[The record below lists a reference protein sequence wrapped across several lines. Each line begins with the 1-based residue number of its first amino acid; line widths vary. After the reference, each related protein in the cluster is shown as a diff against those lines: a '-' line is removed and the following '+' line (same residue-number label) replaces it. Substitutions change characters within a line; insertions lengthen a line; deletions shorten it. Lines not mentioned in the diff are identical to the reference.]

1 MTTHLSIGRTLLAAD
16 AAERGLDMRGL
27 TVDQIAA
34 WLSTHRRSHLET
46 AERAIRHHGLL
57 EIDFPD
63 FLARMRCAVVEA
75 GMLHA
80 EEPGERDD
88 WFRVGAALEEL
99 VSVLDTAQTAAAAR
113 EARRREAA

>member
-1 MTTHLSIGRTLLAAD
+1 MTARHIEIGRTLLAAD
-16 AAERGLDMRGL
+16 TAELFINASGLGEHRRQHREAAE
-27 TVDQIAA
+27 A
-34 WLSTHRRSHLET
+34 
-46 AERAIRHHGLL
+46 AIRHHGLL

-80 EEPGERDD
+80 EEPGECDD

-99 VSVLDTAQTAAAAR
+99 VSVLDAAQSAAAAR